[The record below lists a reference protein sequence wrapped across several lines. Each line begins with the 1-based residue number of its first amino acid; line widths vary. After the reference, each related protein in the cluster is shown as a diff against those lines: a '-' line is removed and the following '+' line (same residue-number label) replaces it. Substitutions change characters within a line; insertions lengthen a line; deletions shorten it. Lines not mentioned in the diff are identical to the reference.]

1 MNFLNY
7 SNEIETKV
15 RKVMPFDIGL
25 FDITENKVI
34 FEFLNVFYTIY
45 YEKVNGRF
53 YLKISE
59 AGELSERYVNCFQK
73 TIKILHRIKNRERA
87 KNSEKSNNR

>member
-7 SNEIETKV
+7 SDEIETKV
-15 RKVMPFDIGL
+15 RKVMPFDLGFYAIR
-25 FDITENKVI
+25 ENKVI
-34 FEFLNVFYTIY
+34 FEFLNTFYVVY

-87 KNSEKSNNR
+87 KNR